1 MKPLRLKMQA
11 FGSYGKETTIDFEKV
26 PEVLKIF
33 FHFKS
38 LLIFFFFIQK
48 NEHKLVFK

>member
-26 PEVLKIF
+26 NQNLF
-33 FHFKS
+33 TYNRGYRS
-38 LLIFFFFIQK
+38 GK
-48 NEHKLVFK
+48 NDDL

>member
-26 PEVLKIF
+26 NTESF
-33 FHFKS
+33 S
-38 LLIFFFFIQK
+38 YNRGYRSGK
-48 NEHKLVFK
+48 NDYL

>member
-26 PEVLKIF
+26 NQNLF
-33 FHFKS
+33 
-38 LLIFFFFIQK
+38 LITRGYRSGK
-48 NEHKLVFK
+48 NDDL